1 MFWGELSCNKYKGE
15 IEVKAISVL
24 KRQDTETISTLQM
37 VLSPE
42 AGLQVKKKNLPGFVP
57 IIKIHFDIWQN

>member
-1 MFWGELSCNKYKGE
+1 MVWGELSCNKYKGE
-15 IEVKAISVL
+15 IEVKAVSVL
-24 KRQDTETISTLQM
+24 KRQDKEMISRLQM

-57 IIKIHFDIWQN
+57 IIKI